1 MLGHEEKTVSP
12 QESMFL
18 LRGGPRYPPLSLS
31 LFKKIF
37 LVFIATGEWALSLP
51 HPFFFFPYSWNGRW
65 SHIPSQCC
73 GMQSC
78 WSSLL
83 GLVTYLAGCLLT
95 LQILQQY
102 NKGTPVTLD
111 IIENRTSYQLPIACT
126 CHCSPWFKAH
136 LFLMSTS

>member
-51 HPFFFFPYSWNGRW
+51 HPFFFPPIVGMVAGLIF
-65 SHIPSQCC
+65 HPSAVGCRA
-73 GMQSC
+73 
-78 WSSLL
+78 
-83 GLVTYLAGCLLT
+83 AGAL
-95 LQILQQY
+95 
-102 NKGTPVTLD
+102 
-111 IIENRTSYQLPIACT
+111 S
-126 CHCSPWFKAH
+126 
-136 LFLMSTS
+136 